1 MALSARGSRRI
12 IVVTA
17 PGRTRGC
24 AEIGYQKRGRQGEA
38 MVIAISAPSRF
49 RMKRF
54 SRVFEHEI
62 VHTLGS
68 DHEDMPERV
77 LWSLG
82 DTPDWAQGL
91 KLRYRRRA
99 PSQIH

>member
-1 MALSARGSRRI
+1 M
-12 IVVTA
+12 TA

-24 AEIGYQKRGRQGEA
+24 AEIGYKNKGQQGEA
-38 MVIAISAPSRF
+38 MVIAISPPSRF

-54 SRVFEHEI
+54 ARVFEHEI
-62 VHTLGS
+62 THTLGS
-68 DHEDMPERV
+68 DHEDMPEEV

-82 DTPDWAQGL
+82 DVPRWAEGMTI
-91 KLRYRRRA
+91 RYRRRA